1 MYYTF
6 LVLASVNQSS
16 TNGSLTPGELKEMS
30 LKAEDLE
37 QVAILY
43 DQIRALR
50 RKAEKNIDKKLADAF
65 DQHLK

>member
-1 MYYTF
+1 
-6 LVLASVNQSS
+6 
-16 TNGSLTPGELKEMS
+16 MS